1 MKLGIYGSGGLG
13 KEVLL
18 LAKYINSIHSRW
30 SDVFFIDDLS
40 FDRTHKGHQV
50 VSCESLLNNQEIG
63 DVEVVIAVGEPSL
76 RARLADKIESH
87 GISLATL
94 IHPAVIVP
102 ECTKISHGCV
112 INMGVYISCDI
123 KIGKNVFFQPNSSI
137 GHDSHIGDHSIIST
151 YVSLAG
157 GCQIGE
163 QVFLGMGAIVKE
175 KTSIGDMSIVGMSSA
190 VFGDIPAEVIVLGN
204 PARVLRKNDSKKVF
218 N

>member
-13 KEVLL
+13 REVLL
-18 LAKYINSIHSRW
+18 LAKYINSVHSRW
-30 SDVFFIDDLS
+30 SEIFFIDDFN
-40 FDRTHKGHQV
+40 FDRTHKGHPV
-50 VSCESLLNNQEIG
+50 VSCESLVKNQVVSN
-63 DVEVVIAVGEPSL
+63 VEVVIAVGEPSL

-87 GISLATL
+87 GIPLAIL
-94 IHPAVIVP
+94 IHPSVTVP
-102 ECTKISHGCV
+102 ECTTINNGCV

-137 GHDSHIGDHSIIST
+137 GHDSYIGDHSIVST

-157 GCQIGE
+157 GCRIGE

-175 KTSIGDMSIVGMSSA
+175 KTSIGDMSIIGMSSA
-190 VFGDIPAEVIVLGN
+190 VFGDIPAEVIALGN
-204 PARVLRKNDSKKVF
+204 PARVLRKNESKKIF